1 MKGALRATA
10 AQLAGRLGG
19 GPQVQAELVEAF
31 EALYAQFHPPG
42 GTATGAAEAGAAPP
56 GAVQPVMVAV
66 PPLAPLPLPPPS
78 LSSIAAGAGAN
89 NLLAFGPAS
98 SKGPPLL
105 TGASQAAL
113 ARTQEELARAQ
124 AALDQQEKELLN
136 IVNEVALREAGG
148 VHISAEVAAE
158 ITQLKA
164 EGQAKQEERDF
175 QKGVVAVLVD
185 RYEEMLKQTAAGW
198 TSTRPGGPYSQ

>member
-1 MKGALRATA
+1 M
-10 AQLAGRLGG
+10 
-19 GPQVQAELVEAF
+19 
-31 EALYAQFHPPG
+31 
-42 GTATGAAEAGAAPP
+42 
-56 GAVQPVMVAV
+56 
-66 PPLAPLPLPPPS
+66 
-78 LSSIAAGAGAN
+78 
-89 NLLAFGPAS
+89 
-98 SKGPPLL
+98 
-105 TGASQAAL
+105 
-113 ARTQEELARAQ
+113 ARTQEELTRAQ